1 MPYSI
6 DSSSDH
12 CYPGTSCLMNK
23 FDIHDA
29 QKLDELESSIVYGK
43 LALLQHIPIP
53 GSFDFAHY
61 KRIHQFLFCDLYDWA
76 GQIRD
81 VDLFKKGTAFVP
93 ASDIERCADA
103 LFGRLQAF
111 RPENLSR
118 REIIENIADFYN
130 TLNMLH
136 PFREGN
142 GRTQRVFFTQ
152 WVTQKLGF
160 DLLWRQDLYFVLRDF
175 GRNAVI
181 CRVSD
186 NQPFFDCA
194 VEGIVQHRV
203 DAADRVRSAFSAEY
217 LRCAV

>member
-111 RPENLSR
+111 RPENLSHR
-118 REIIENIADFYN
+118 GTIENIVY
-130 TLNMLH
+130 
-136 PFREGN
+136 
-142 GRTQRVFFTQ
+142 GRTSAAA
-152 WVTQKLGF
+152 GF
-160 DLLWRQDLYFVLRDF
+160 RKAGC
-175 GRNAVI
+175 GRCPALCQCQI
-181 CRVSD
+181 
-186 NQPFFDCA
+186 
-194 VEGIVQHRV
+194 
-203 DAADRVRSAFSAEY
+203 
-217 LRCAV
+217 

>member
-111 RPENLSR
+111 RP
-118 REIIENIADFYN
+118 
-130 TLNMLH
+130 
-136 PFREGN
+136 PFP
-142 GRTQRVFFTQ
+142 T
-152 WVTQKLGF
+152 
-160 DLLWRQDLYFVLRDF
+160 
-175 GRNAVI
+175 
-181 CRVSD
+181 
-186 NQPFFDCA
+186 
-194 VEGIVQHRV
+194 
-203 DAADRVRSAFSAEY
+203 
-217 LRCAV
+217 

>member
-142 GRTQRVFFTQ
+142 GRIQRVFFTQ
-152 WVTQKLGF
+152 WVTQKLGWQLDLASTNSDELMIATIYAAQGVMDYLIDCF
-160 DLLWRQDLYFVLRDF
+160 DGALQITEMDSGIQMDLL
-175 GRNAVI
+175 
-181 CRVSD
+181 
-186 NQPFFDCA
+186 
-194 VEGIVQHRV
+194 
-203 DAADRVRSAFSAEY
+203 
-217 LRCAV
+217 